1 MSETARVVM
10 GISVGASGVACEV
23 ESIDTTL
30 DSAAAR
36 TQSVLLA
43 DHTTFHIGGPAKRL
57 VVATTEAEIV
67 DAVTSADAAGEP
79 VLVLSGGSNVL
90 ISDAGF
96 DGTVVKIATRGV
108 HADVSNC
115 GGGLVRVEAGE
126 SWDSFV
132 DYAIGQE
139 WIGVEALSGIPG
151 LVGSTAIQ
159 NVGAYG
165 SEVSDTIASVRTLD
179 RNTGRFATFPLVEC
193 RFGYRDSRFKQEPE
207 RYVVLQVSFQFEL
220 GTLSAPIRYAQLARA
235 LGVEPGA
242 RVDTRRVRDAVI
254 ALRRSKGMVLDEA
267 DHDTWSAG
275 SFFTNP
281 ILSVAEADA
290 LPPEAPRFPQPD
302 GRIKS
307 SAAWLI
313 DHAGFHK
320 GFGTPPATLSTKH
333 ALALTNRGGASA
345 DDIVALAR
353 QVRAGVL
360 AAYGIDLV
368 PEPVL
373 VGLSL

>member
-1 MSETARVVM
+1 LSELTRVAS
-10 GISVGASGVACEV
+10 GISVGVSGAACEV

-30 DSAAAR
+30 AGPAEQTESLR
-36 TQSVLLA
+36 LA
-43 DHTTFHIGGPAKRL
+43 DHTTFHIGGLAKRL
-57 VVATTEAEIV
+57 VVAGSEAEII

-90 ISDAGF
+90 VSDAGF
-96 DGTVVKIATRGV
+96 DGTVIKIASRGV
-108 HADVSNC
+108 HADVSSC

-126 SWDSFV
+126 NWDAFV
-132 DYAIGQE
+132 DYAVSQE
-139 WIGVEALSGIPG
+139 WIGIEALSGIPG

-165 SEVSDTIASVRTLD
+165 ADVSDTIAVVRTLD
-179 RNTGRFATFPLVEC
+179 RTTGRFATFPLVEC
-193 RFGYRDSRFKQEPE
+193 RFAYRDSRFKREPG

-220 GTLSAPIRYAQLARA
+220 GTLSAPIRYAELARA
-235 LGVEPGA
+235 LGVELGS
-242 RVDTRRVRDAVI
+242 RVDTRRVRQAVLE
-254 ALRRSKGMVLDEA
+254 LRRSKGMVIDEA

-281 ILSVAEADA
+281 ILTPAEAAA
-290 LPPEAPRFPQPD
+290 LPPAAPRFPQPD
-302 GRIKS
+302 GRVKT

-345 DDIVALAR
+345 DDVVALAR
-353 QVRAGVL
+353 QVRGGVRD
-360 AAYGIDLV
+360 AFGIDLK

-373 VGLSL
+373 VGLDL